1 VVNTPRWVSWR
12 QGRNF
17 VKWHA
22 RTGAMTVKCGALIP
36 AGAAKC
42 YAADE
47 FVATYQGGVCVN
59 CRKLLLQE
67 RIPK

>member
-1 VVNTPRWVSWR
+1 
-12 QGRNF
+12 
-17 VKWHA
+17 
-22 RTGAMTVKCGALIP
+22 MTVKCGALIP

-67 RIPK
+67 RIPE